1 MKQKNF
7 AKFMR
12 KYLGNCTDNTELL
25 RHKSEEKLKN
35 FK

>member
-12 KYLGNCTDNTELL
+12 KSFALYAQG
-25 RHKSEEKLKN
+25 KN
-35 FK
+35 SLQQKTK